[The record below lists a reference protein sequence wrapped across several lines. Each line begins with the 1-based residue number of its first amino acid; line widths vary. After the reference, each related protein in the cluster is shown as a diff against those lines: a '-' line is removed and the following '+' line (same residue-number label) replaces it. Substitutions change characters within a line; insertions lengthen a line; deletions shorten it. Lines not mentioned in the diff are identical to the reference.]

1 MAIELRG
8 LHKAFGAREV
18 LKNLSC
24 TLPESGVVEVL
35 GPSGAGKTTLLRI
48 LMGLERADSGTIT
61 GLAAEKIGAVF
72 QEDRLLEHLS
82 AVDNVRFV
90 CDAQK
95 ETILAHL
102 EAVGLIAQAKER
114 VATYSGGMKRRV
126 AIVRAVLYP
135 CSLLLLDE
143 PFKGLD
149 EGTRAQVIRYL
160 LRECRGR
167 LVLLVSHDHEE
178 ARAMQAIAQLRIGGE
193 TNEP

>member
-1 MAIELRG
+1 MAIELKG
-8 LHKAFGAREV
+8 LCKAFGTHEV

-24 TLPESGVVEVL
+24 TLPETGVVEVL

-61 GLAAEKIGAVF
+61 GLASEKIGAVF

-90 CDAQK
+90 CDAK
-95 ETILAHL
+95 EETILSHL
-102 EAVGLIAQAKER
+102 EAVGLIAQARER

-126 AIVRAVLYP
+126 AIVRAALYP
-135 CSLLLLDE
+135 CHLLLLDE

-160 LRECRGR
+160 LRECKGR

-193 TNEP
+193 TNES